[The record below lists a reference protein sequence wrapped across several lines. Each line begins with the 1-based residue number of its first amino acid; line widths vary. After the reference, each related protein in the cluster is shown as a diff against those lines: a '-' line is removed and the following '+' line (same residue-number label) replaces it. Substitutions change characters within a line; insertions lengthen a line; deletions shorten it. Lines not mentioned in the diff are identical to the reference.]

1 VKFFGRPNAAFFAK
15 NDDQR
20 QWKQDVRLGLTAR
33 SPVRTLLPSRITQA
47 LRLGSIEGTETER
60 RGPTHRAKYFDSR
73 RPLTEERIY
82 STWTHSGSKPPL
94 IHSRHE
100 LNPLD
105 CNHYC
110 EAIGLHDRFLR
121 SSIPAQYQ
129 IAKDM
134 KADKG
139 EFLQLLNLPARLTIT
154 EVAWFLGFTETD
166 ISVLISVGL
175 LKPLGHPP
183 ASGSKYFALTDLQAL
198 RTDAR
203 WLAKASD
210 ATVNYWKRKNA
221 SRVGNRPAI
230 TTNPGG

>member
-1 VKFFGRPNAAFFAK
+1 M
-15 NDDQR
+15 
-20 QWKQDVRLGLTAR
+20 RLGLTHG

-47 LRLGSIEGTETER
+47 LRLSSIERTEAER

-82 STWTHSGSKPPL
+82 STWNHSGSKLLL

-110 EAIGLHDRFLR
+110 EVIGLHDRFLR
-121 SSIPAQYQ
+121 SSIPAQEQ
-129 IAKDM
+129 LAKDM

-139 EFLQLLNLPARLTIT
+139 EFLRLLNLPARLTIT
-154 EVAWFLGFTETD
+154 EAAWFLGFTETD
-166 ISVLISVGL
+166 ISALISAGL
-175 LKPLGHPP
+175 LKALGHPP
-183 ASGSKYFALTDLQAL
+183 ASGSKYFALADLQTL

-221 SRVGNRPAI
+221 SRDGSRPAI
-230 TTNPGG
+230 TMNPGG